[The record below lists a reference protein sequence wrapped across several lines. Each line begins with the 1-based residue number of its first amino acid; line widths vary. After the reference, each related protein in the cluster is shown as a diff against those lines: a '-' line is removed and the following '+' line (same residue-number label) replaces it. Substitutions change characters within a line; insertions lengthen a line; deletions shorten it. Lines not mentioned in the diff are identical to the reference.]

1 MHEIKHREGIWLE
14 GQFKIKVYDNVG
26 SLQQFQQFL
35 REDADRKDFGFW
47 FEKKNLIVNLGLM
60 LTTRALYKSSNKG
73 IIALA
78 FGSGGAP
85 AEDPLTPIP
94 PVVTDTELNN
104 EVFRVPIDSAN
115 ITYVDVP
122 PISVTYTS
130 IITSANYSGI
140 SYINE
145 AALVG
150 NVNKPS
156 DPVSELD
163 TFSMVTFPSIP
174 FTGSIIKGI
183 IAEWTLFV
191 KASSASS

>member
-1 MHEIKHREGIWLE
+1 MHEIKHRELLWLE
-14 GQFKIKVYDNVG
+14 GQFKIRVYDNVG
-26 SLQQFQQFL
+26 SLQEFQQFL
-35 REDADRKDFGFW
+35 REDSDRKGFGFTA
-47 FEKKNLIVNLGLM
+47 EKKNLIVNLGLM
-60 LTTRALYKSSNKG
+60 LTTRALYKGSNKG

-85 AEDPLTPIP
+85 EEDPLTPIP
-94 PVVTDTELNN
+94 PVVTDTALNN
-104 EVFRVPIDSAN
+104 EVFRVPIDTAN
-115 ITYVDVP
+115 ITHVDVP
-122 PISVTYTS
+122 PISVTFTS

-163 TFSMVTFPSIP
+163 VFSIVTFPSIP